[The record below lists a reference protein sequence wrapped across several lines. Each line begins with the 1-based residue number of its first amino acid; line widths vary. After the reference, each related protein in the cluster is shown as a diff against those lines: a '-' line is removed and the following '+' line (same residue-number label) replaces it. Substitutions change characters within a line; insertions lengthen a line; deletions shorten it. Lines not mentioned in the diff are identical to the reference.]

1 MKEITF
7 IVYGPIGQACWKLFA
22 ICDFGNGGVCQ
33 REATADWVV
42 TRLYGYHSA
51 RTFVKVCP
59 PTYPNYVPVLYDG
72 IEDDPPFIVLRRVI
86 KEESPA
92 VAEVGVS
99 TVQ

>member
-1 MKEITF
+1 MEERSGSDVKEITF

-59 PTYPNYVPVLYDG
+59 PTYPNYQRPGAV
-72 IEDDPPFIVLRRVI
+72 RRH
-86 KEESPA
+86 
-92 VAEVGVS
+92 
-99 TVQ
+99 